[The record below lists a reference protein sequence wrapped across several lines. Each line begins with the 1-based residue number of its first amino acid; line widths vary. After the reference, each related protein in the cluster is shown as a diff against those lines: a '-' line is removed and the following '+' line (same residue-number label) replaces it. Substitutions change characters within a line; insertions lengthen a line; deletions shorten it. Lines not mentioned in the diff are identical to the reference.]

1 MRFNTA
7 KCNVLHLGQ
16 RNSKLEYR
24 LEGTVRESNPAKK
37 DLGVLVTNRLAM
49 SSSIKRANGTLGC
62 IAQSMASRVR
72 KVILPVCSA

>member
-1 MRFNTA
+1 MIQSWEEWLSHQKA
-7 KCNVLHLGQ
+7 VI
-16 RNSKLEYR
+16 S
-24 LEGTVRESNPAKK
+24 SAKK